1 MTMAPF
7 PKINTRLYVETP
19 LPGEGTVVLDKDQ
32 SHYLAN
38 VMRVKVGAPVALFNG
53 DDGEWACEVATI
65 EKRAVTLR
73 VSTQIKEQTPEPD
86 VWLVFAP
93 IKKARIDFMAQKAT
107 ELGASHL
114 LPIYTRRTIVD
125 RVKVDRLHAN
135 AAEAAEQCER
145 ITVPTIGEPVKFTQL
160 MKEWPAE
167 RRIMFCDE
175 TLTGEAAHQALAKLS
190 NEPKTPWAIFIG
202 PEGGFDDNERA
213 TLKSHPNAVAVSL
226 GPRVLRADTAAMAAL
241 SLWQSALGDW

>member
-1 MTMAPF
+1 MSTTSST
-7 PKINTRLYVETP
+7 KINTRLYINAP
-19 LPGEGTVVLDKDQ
+19 LPGNGSIVLDKDQ

-38 VMRVKVGAPVALFNG
+38 VMRVKIGTPVALFNG
-53 DDGEWACEVATI
+53 SDGEWACEIDVI
-65 EKRAVTLR
+65 EKRAVTLK
-73 VSTQIKEQTPEPD
+73 VTTQTRAQTPEPD

-125 RVKVDRLHAN
+125 RVKIDRLHAN

-145 ITVPTIGEPVKFTQL
+145 VTVPTIGEPVKFTQL
-160 MKEWPAE
+160 MKNWPEE
-167 RRIMFCDE
+167 RHIMFCDE
-175 TLTGEAAHQALAKLS
+175 TLSGEAAHEALKKLS
-190 NEPKTPWAIFIG
+190 APPKKPWAIFIG
-202 PEGGFDDNERA
+202 PEGGFDDSERDL
-213 TLKSHPNAVAVSL
+213 LKAHPSTVAVSL

-241 SLWQSALGDW
+241 SLWQSTLGDW